1 MVVGDK
7 KMVIWD
13 ELAPAGPITI
23 YDKTVV
29 RHENYEDFGQ
39 FQLLA
44 REGDITIP
52 KVRVE
57 EPLKV
62 QNRFFFKCLGEG
74 RLPMNDGAFA
84 VDVVRVLEAIEK
96 SLKSGG
102 APALVPH

>member
-1 MVVGDK
+1 
-7 KMVIWD
+7 MVIWD

-29 RHENYEDFGQ
+29 RQENYEDFGQ

-52 KVRVE
+52 KVRLE

-62 QNRFFFKCLGEG
+62 QSRFFLKCVGEG
-74 RLPMNDGAFA
+74 RLPMGDGTFA
-84 VDVVRVLEAIEK
+84 VDVVKVLEAIEK
-96 SLKSGG
+96 SLQSGG
-102 APALVPH
+102 TPVPVAR